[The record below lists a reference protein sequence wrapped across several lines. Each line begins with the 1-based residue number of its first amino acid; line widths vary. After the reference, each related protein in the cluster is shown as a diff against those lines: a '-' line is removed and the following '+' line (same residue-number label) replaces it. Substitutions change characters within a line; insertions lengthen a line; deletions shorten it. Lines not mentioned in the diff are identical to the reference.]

1 MITATYHNML
11 NIVSKIFGGL
21 GSNKLKKYE
30 NIVNKI
36 NEYESEISKLTDD
49 QLKNKTDYFK
59 KKVQVEKIDINKL
72 LPEAFAVVR
81 EVAKRTVQMRH
92 FDVQLIGG
100 IVLHEG
106 KIAEMKTGEGKTLAA
121 TLPAYLNA
129 IEGKSVHIIT
139 VNDYLAKRDSEWM
152 GAIYKFLG
160 LTVGCVN
167 SKTDHTIRP
176 KEYECD
182 VVYATNNEIGF
193 DYLRDNLKGD
203 YESLCFKK
211 DAFAIVD
218 EVDSILID
226 EARTPLVISGAAED
240 KTNQYVAVD
249 KVIKLLN
256 KNDFEVDEKDRNI
269 LLTNEGINHIESLF
283 SNAGVLKNNNFYD
296 PENLDLVHFVNQA
309 LKANHLFKKDKDYIV
324 KDNSIKIV
332 DELTGRI
339 LEGRRF
345 GDGLHQAIEAKEKI
359 EIQAENQT
367 LASITYQN
375 YFKLYKKISGCTG
388 TAATES
394 EEFFEIYNL
403 NVIVIPTNKKM
414 IRKDFN
420 DQIFRTE
427 AEKNNAIIKKIKDC
441 HENSQP
447 LLVFTSSVSKSEIY
461 SKLLTKEKIKH
472 IVLNAKNHENEA
484 EIIANAGKAKSVII
498 TTSISGRGVDIQLG
512 GKKGSIEDDQLKKNK
527 DHIKSIGGLFVIGT
541 ERMESRRVDNQ
552 ARGRSGRQGDEGS
565 SIFYVSLEDD
575 LMRIFGSESMN
586 NILQKLGLKDG
597 ESIDHPWINKAL
609 ERAQQKVEAR
619 NFDIRKTLIK
629 FDNVL
634 NDQRQVIFS
643 QRKDAMDS
651 NNIFD
656 YSDQFLNEIT
666 DDLISLKA
674 KKLINP
680 KNNEFNNK
688 LKTIFGKSLDEIEY
702 EKIISINENELK
714 SKIFEKFRHMRD
726 QRTQV
731 LSINQSKEIEK
742 RILLQSID
750 FNWRSHIQYLEQ
762 LRQVIGLRSY
772 GQRDPLIEY
781 KKEAFN
787 LFSNLLDKLKFDHI
801 KILMNLKVFSEPTE
815 KINKS
820 LDKEKFKAI
829 GKKMSRNEPCH
840 CGSGKKFKK
849 CCGAL

>member
-1 MITATYHNML
+1 M
-11 NIVSKIFGGL
+11 
-21 GSNKLKKYE
+21 
-30 NIVNKI
+30 
-36 NEYESEISKLTDD
+36 
-49 QLKNKTDYFK
+49 
-59 KKVQVEKIDINKL
+59 
-72 LPEAFAVVR
+72 
-81 EVAKRTVQMRH
+81 
-92 FDVQLIGG
+92 
-100 IVLHEG
+100 
-106 KIAEMKTGEGKTLAA
+106 
-121 TLPAYLNA
+121 
-129 IEGKSVHIIT
+129 
-139 VNDYLAKRDSEWM
+139 
-152 GAIYKFLG
+152 
-160 LTVGCVN
+160 
-167 SKTDHTIRP
+167 
-176 KEYECD
+176 
-182 VVYATNNEIGF
+182 
-193 DYLRDNLKGD
+193 
-203 YESLCFKK
+203 
-211 DAFAIVD
+211 
-218 EVDSILID
+218 
-226 EARTPLVISGAAED
+226 AAED

-249 KVIKLLN
+249 KVVKLLN

-309 LKANHLFKKDKDYIV
+309 LKANYLFKKDKDYLV

-375 YFKLYKKISGCTG
+375 YFKLYRKISGCTG

-403 NVIVIPTNKKM
+403 NVIVIPTNKEM

-427 AEKNNAIIKKIKDC
+427 AEKNNAIIKKIREC
-441 HENSQP
+441 HEDGQP

-461 SKLLTKEKIKH
+461 SKLLKQEKIEH

-484 EIIANAGKAKSVII
+484 EIIANAGKNKSVII

-512 GKKGSIEDDQLKKNK
+512 GKKGSIQDDQLKKNK
-527 DHIKSIGGLFVIGT
+527 DYIKSLGGLFVIGT

-651 NNIFD
+651 EKIFD
-656 YSDQFLNEIT
+656 YSDNFLSEIVEN
-666 DDLISLKA
+666 LISLKIQ
-674 KKLINP
+674 KLSNP
-680 KNNEFNNK
+680 KNNEFNNR
-688 LKTIFGKSLDEIEY
+688 LKTIFGKSLNDDEY
-702 EKIISINENELK
+702 NELMSLSDTK
-714 SKIFEKFRHMRD
+714 LREKIFEKFKFAREERSKI
-726 QRTQV
+726 
-731 LSINQSKEIEK
+731 LGENQSKEIEK

-750 FNWRSHIQYLEQ
+750 FNWKSHIQYLEQ
-762 LRQVIGLRSY
+762 LRQVVGLRSY

-781 KKEAFN
+781 KKEAFD
-787 LFSNLLDKLKFDHI
+787 LFSNLLEKLKLDYV
-801 KILMNLKVFSEPTE
+801 KILMNLKVFNEPTE
-815 KINKS
+815 KINQRQ
-820 LDKEKFKAI
+820 LKEKFKNL
-829 GKKMSRNEPCH
+829 GKKTSRNDPCP

>member
-1 MITATYHNML
+1 ML
-11 NIVSKIFGGL
+11 NPLNFISKFIKSGNRKELDRIDKILSQINLLEENIKKLNDNEFPEKTI
-21 GSNKLKKYE
+21 KLKEEIQKGTSLD
-30 NIVNKI
+30 KI
-36 NEYESEISKLTDD
+36 
-49 QLKNKTDYFK
+49 
-59 KKVQVEKIDINKL
+59 
-72 LPEAFAVVR
+72 LPEAFALVR
-81 EVAKRTVQMRH
+81 EASLRSRGERH
-92 FDVQLIGG
+92 FDVQIIGG
-100 IVLHEG
+100 VVLHEN
-106 KIAEMKTGEGKTLAA
+106 KIAEMRTGEGKTLTIALA
-121 TLPAYLNA
+121 AYLNA
-129 IEGKSVHIIT
+129 LEGKGVHIVT
-139 VNDYLAKRDSEWM
+139 VNDYLAKRDSLEM
-152 GAIYKFLG
+152 GKIFNFLG
-160 LTVGCVN
+160 LTSGYIN
-167 SKTDHTIRP
+167 NDQNDEERKKNYD
-176 KEYECD
+176 CD
-182 VVYATNNEIGF
+182 ITYATNSELGF
-193 DYLRDNLKGD
+193 DYLRDNMKYSKEEMVQRGHH
-203 YESLCFKK
+203 
-211 DAFAIVD
+211 FAIVD
-218 EVDSILID
+218 EIDSCLID

-249 KVIKLLN
+249 KVVKLLN

-309 LKANHLFKKDKDYIV
+309 LKANHLFKKDKDYLV

-359 EIQAENQT
+359 DIQAENQT

-414 IRKDFN
+414 IRRDFN

-427 AEKNNAIIKKIKDC
+427 AEKNNAIIKKIKEC
-441 HENSQP
+441 HKSGQP
-447 LLVFTSSVSKSEIY
+447 LLIFTSSVSKSEIY
-461 SKLLTKEKIKH
+461 SKLLTQEKINH

-512 GKKGSIEDDQLKKNK
+512 GKKGSIEDDQLKENK
-527 DHIKSIGGLFVIGT
+527 DHIKSLGGLFVIGT

-651 NNIFD
+651 EKIFD
-656 YSDQFLNEIT
+656 YSDSFLSEIV
-666 DDLISLKA
+666 DNIISLKIQ
-674 KKLINP
+674 KLSNP
-680 KNNEFNNK
+680 KNNEFSNR
-688 LKTIFGKSLDEIEY
+688 LKTVFGKNLDDDEYNELMSLSDIKLREKIY
-702 EKIISINENELK
+702 EKFKFAREER
-714 SKIFEKFRHMRD
+714 SKILGE
-726 QRTQV
+726 
-731 LSINQSKEIEK
+731 NQSKEIEK

-750 FNWRSHIQYLEQ
+750 FNWKSHIQYLEQ
-762 LRQVIGLRSY
+762 LRQVVGLRSY

-781 KKEAFN
+781 KKEAFD
-787 LFSNLLDKLKFDHI
+787 LFSNLLDKLKLDYV
-801 KILMNLKVFSEPTE
+801 KILMNLKVYNEPTE
-815 KINKS
+815 KINQRQ
-820 LDKEKFKAI
+820 LKEKFKNL
-829 GKKMSRNEPCH
+829 GKKTSRNDPCP